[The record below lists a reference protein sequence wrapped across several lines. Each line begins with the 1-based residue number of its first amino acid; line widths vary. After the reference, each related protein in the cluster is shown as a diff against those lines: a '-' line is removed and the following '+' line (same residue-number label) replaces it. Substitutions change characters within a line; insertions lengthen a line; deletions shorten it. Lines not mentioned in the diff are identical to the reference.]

1 MPSDRIKVRV
11 ASDLAPLMPRFLANR
26 RNEVPQLEAALAQ
39 RDNATLRRIAHGMK
53 GVGGG
58 YGFDEI
64 TRLGAEIERCAEAGI
79 SESARPF
86 VIALK
91 HYLECVDVV
100 FE

>member
-1 MPSDRIKVRV
+1 MVRV

-26 RNEVPQLEAALAQ
+26 RSEVSQLEAALAQ
-39 RDNATLRRIAHGMK
+39 QDNATLRRIAHGMK

-86 VIALK
+86 VTALK
-91 HYLECVDVV
+91 RYLECVDVV